1 MSLNISHSSTVSPV
15 DEGFNSMDLSKMSS
29 FLPSMHRIE
38 GGDSSYDGETTLEFE
53 VREVRKEGEKADP
66 SHFEL
71 LKVLGQGSFGKVFL
85 VRKVKGLDNGKV
97 YAMKVLKKATLKGF
111 LFFVKNFII
120 KKNIK

>member
-1 MSLNISHSSTVSPV
+1 MSLNISHSSTVSLV

-29 FLPSMHRIE
+29 FLPSAKRINGE
-38 GGDSSYDGETTLEFE
+38 ESSYESETTLEYE
-53 VREVRKEGEKADP
+53 VREVRKKGEKADP

-111 LFFVKNFII
+111 Y
-120 KKNIK
+120 